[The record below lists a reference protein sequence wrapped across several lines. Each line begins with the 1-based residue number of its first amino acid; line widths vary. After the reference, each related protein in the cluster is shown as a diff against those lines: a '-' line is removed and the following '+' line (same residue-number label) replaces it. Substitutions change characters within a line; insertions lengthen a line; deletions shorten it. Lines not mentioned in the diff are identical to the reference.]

1 MNHISKKMMTLL
13 VVLLVAGAVSA
24 AEMVTLKLR
33 KLDGT
38 EVTKE
43 VEKPQYGGSIT
54 DLMRAG
60 LTVWDPMA
68 GPHVSHTTAVLYDPI
83 WQMDWTRGQSGTGE
97 TLFTDVKPS
106 WPHMTGGVIEHWE
119 FLDGT
124 SMKIRIRRGIHFW
137 NKEDVVRPNEQ
148 LESAYGREVDAE
160 DVAFAFNLNVTLWG
174 QPYKMTA
181 LDSRNI
187 LVHWETPDYTVMPR
201 WWLSIM
207 MAVLPREIGEMDRK
221 DWKNT
226 LGTGAFIPTDFVSGG
241 TTTYKK
247 NQNYWDYDPLHP
259 ENRLPYLDGMKM
271 VHFAD
276 WGTHLAGLR
285 TGKLDKIA
293 PWYGV
298 PHDYVVELSKT
309 NPELMH
315 TETSA
320 NFWAMPVRQDL
331 EPWND
336 QRVRHAAM
344 LAIDHQ
350 GIVDDFY
357 GGSSAIMT
365 SLTYEGMAPYFM
377 GLEELPADIQELFT
391 YNPEKAKHLL
401 AEAGYPDGFDTEVVT
416 AIFQEEAE
424 VIAGYLAAV
433 GINTEIKLMDLTALE
448 NLLMKPGHKG
458 FAVKDAGSPGLSPWH
473 FLTFDMNITMP
484 HVGHITD
491 PTWDAN
497 FQDAKSTADPMERL
511 EKWKAINLTALRNAW
526 YLFSVVF
533 YPHNYWQPWLKNYN
547 GEQGFSLNFWYTN
560 KFLWVDCA
568 LKKEKSGRECND

>member
-1 MNHISKKMMTLL
+1 
-13 VVLLVAGAVSA
+13 
-24 AEMVTLKLR
+24 
-33 KLDGT
+33 
-38 EVTKE
+38 
-43 VEKPQYGGSIT
+43 
-54 DLMRAG
+54 
-60 LTVWDPMA
+60 
-68 GPHVSHTTAVLYDPI
+68 
-83 WQMDWTRGQSGTGE
+83 
-97 TLFTDVKPS
+97 
-106 WPHMTGGVIEHWE
+106 
-119 FLDGT
+119 
-124 SMKIRIRRGIHFW
+124 
-137 NKEDVVRPNEQ
+137 
-148 LESAYGREVDAE
+148 
-160 DVAFAFNLNVTLWG
+160 
-174 QPYKMTA
+174 
-181 LDSRNI
+181 
-187 LVHWETPDYTVMPR
+187 
-201 WWLSIM
+201 
-207 MAVLPREIGEMDRK
+207 
-221 DWKNT
+221 
-226 LGTGAFIPTDFVSGG
+226 
-241 TTTYKK
+241 
-247 NQNYWDYDPLHP
+247 
-259 ENRLPYLDGMKM
+259 MKM

-298 PHDYVVELSKT
+298 PHDYVVELSQT

-377 GLEELPADIQELFT
+377 GLEDLPADIQELFT
-391 YNPEKAKHLL
+391 YNPEKAKQLL
-401 AEAGYPDGFDTEVVT
+401 AEAGYPNGFDTELVT

-473 FLTFDMNITMP
+473 FLTFDMNATMP

-497 FQDAKSTADPMERL
+497 FQDAKSTADP
-511 EKWKAINLTALRNAW
+511 
-526 YLFSVVF
+526 
-533 YPHNYWQPWLKNYN
+533 
-547 GEQGFSLNFWYTN
+547 
-560 KFLWVDCA
+560 
-568 LKKEKSGRECND
+568 GRAA